1 MNIPPPGRSREAS
14 IREFRVQFQEICEA
28 DCTARSQAV
37 RPLGSGGH
45 AEAEEAL
52 SLPVSVGEVQERE
65 VLARLARAAA

>member
-14 IREFRVQFQEICEA
+14 VREFRFQFQEICES
-28 DCTARSQAV
+28 DCAALTLG
-37 RPLGSGGH
+37 PFGSGGH

-52 SLPVSVGEVQERE
+52 SLPVSGGEAQDRE